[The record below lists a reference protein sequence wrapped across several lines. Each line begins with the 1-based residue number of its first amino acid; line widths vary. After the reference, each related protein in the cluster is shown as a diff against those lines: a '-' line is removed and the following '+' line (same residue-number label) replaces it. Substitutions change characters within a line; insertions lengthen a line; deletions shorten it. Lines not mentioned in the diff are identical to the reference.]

1 MSNHKKN
8 IDTDWYN
15 FQEEICEHFKNLG
28 ANAKT
33 NVTVEGVRG
42 ISNIDV
48 VVESK
53 YLGTDF
59 KWFVEAKYWNSNV
72 TKEIVHAFL
81 QCFKIPVPI
90 EVSSFQ
96 KKVFNQVQ

>member
-33 NVTVEGVRG
+33 NVTVEGALLNK
-42 ISNIDV
+42 S
-48 VVESK
+48 
-53 YLGTDF
+53 DF
-59 KWFVEAKYWNSNV
+59 G
-72 TKEIVHAFL
+72 
-81 QCFKIPVPI
+81 
-90 EVSSFQ
+90 
-96 KKVFNQVQ
+96 